1 MKVLVEITKKCI
13 YETDIS
19 PEEYCQVRAYFPS
32 NFQQKVILKGKILE
46 QENSLE
52 HIEPKDKQDYEEL
65 EDFIEGKWIK

>member
-13 YETDIS
+13 YEIDIS
-19 PEEYCQVRAYFPS
+19 PEEYCQARAYFPF

-52 HIEPKDKQDYEEL
+52 HIEPKDKQDYKEL
-65 EDFIEGKWIK
+65 ENFIEGKWIK